1 MAECVYP
8 LEIDNLEL
16 DTVIIGD
23 TPYGKG
29 VFASQKIK
37 SGMPIGKIEGEFH
50 PDKKYD
56 SEYCMSFN
64 DGALEPEEPYRF
76 VNHSCDPN
84 CELVELVVADQ
95 NSGKVFHEL
104 WIYALKDIKEGQQL
118 TLDYAW
124 PYTDAIECQCGS
136 PKCRGWIVAAD
147 EVAKI
152 VAKKGLG
159 SLAAKEN
166 PDDSTP
172 VKKTRKKAV
181 KKASVKK
188 ATVKKTVAKKTES
201 APVKKT
207 AKKTTVKK
215 TVAKKTESAPAQ
227 KTAKKAT
234 VKKTTVKKTTAKKT
248 VAKKSVAAKD
258 SESATVKKTTAKK
271 TVKKT
276 ASKKKTAK

>member
-8 LEIDNLEL
+8 LEIENLEL
-16 DTVIIGD
+16 DTIKLGD
-23 TPYGKG
+23 TPYGRG
-29 VFASQKIK
+29 VFASKKIK
-37 SGMPIGKIEGEFH
+37 GGMPVGKIEGEFH

-76 VNHSCDPN
+76 VNHSCEPN

-104 WIYALKDIKEGQQL
+104 WIYALTDIKRGEQL

-136 PKCRGWIVAAD
+136 PNCRGWIVAAD
-147 EVAKI
+147 EVEKV

-159 SLAAKEN
+159 SRAKQLAISNEQLAITQSAAQSPRAK
-166 PDDSTP
+166 
-172 VKKTRKKAV
+172 KKA
-181 KKASVKK
+181 VKK
-188 ATVKKTVAKKTES
+188 ATVKKTAAKKTDDPAPVKKTAKKAVKKSTVKKTAAKKTES

-207 AKKTTVKK
+207 AKKAVKK
-215 TVAKKTESAPAQ
+215 
-227 KTAKKAT
+227 
-234 VKKTTVKKTTAKKT
+234 
-248 VAKKSVAAKD
+248 
-258 SESATVKKTTAKK
+258 ATVKKTTAKK
-271 TVKKT
+271 AV
-276 ASKKKTAK
+276 KKKTTKK

>member
-8 LEIDNLEL
+8 LEIENLEL
-16 DTVIIGD
+16 DTIKLGD
-23 TPYGKG
+23 TPYGMG
-29 VFASQKIK
+29 VFASKKIK
-37 SGMPIGKIEGEFH
+37 GGMPVGKIEGEFH

-76 VNHSCDPN
+76 VNHSCEPN

-104 WIYALKDIKEGQQL
+104 WIYALTDIKRGEQL

-136 PKCRGWIVAAD
+136 PNCRGWIVAAN
-147 EVAKI
+147 EVEKV

-159 SLAAKEN
+159 SRAGKLAMSNEQLAITQSAAQSPRAK
-166 PDDSTP
+166 
-172 VKKTRKKAV
+172 KKAV
-181 KKASVKK
+181 KKA
-188 ATVKKTVAKKTES
+188 AVKKTAAKKTES
-201 APVKKT
+201 TPVKKT
-207 AKKTTVKK
+207 AKKTTVK
-215 TVAKKTESAPAQ
+215 

-234 VKKTTVKKTTAKKT
+234 VKKTTVKKT
-248 VAKKSVAAKD
+248 VAKKSESVPAKKK
-258 SESATVKKTTAKK
+258 AVKKKTTKK
-271 TVKKT
+271 
-276 ASKKKTAK
+276 

>member
-8 LEIDNLEL
+8 LEIENLEL
-16 DTVIIGD
+16 DTIKLGD
-23 TPYGKG
+23 TPYGLG
-29 VFASQKIK
+29 VFASKKIK
-37 SGMPIGKIEGEFH
+37 GGMPVGKIEGEFH

-76 VNHSCDPN
+76 VNHSCEPN

-104 WIYALKDIKEGQQL
+104 WIYALTDIKRGEQL

-136 PKCRGWIVAAD
+136 PNCRGWIVAAN
-147 EVAKI
+147 EVEKV

-159 SLAAKEN
+159 SRAGKEVST
-166 PDDSTP
+166 DSAP

-181 KKASVKK
+181 KKATVKK
-188 ATVKKTVAKKTES
+188 ATAKKSTVKKTAAKKTAAKKTES

-207 AKKTTVKK
+207 AKKAV
-215 TVAKKTESAPAQ
+215 
-227 KTAKKAT
+227 KKAT
-234 VKKTTVKKTTAKKT
+234 VKKTTVKKT
-248 VAKKSVAAKD
+248 AA
-258 SESATVKKTTAKK
+258 KKTTAKK
-271 TVKKT
+271 AVKK
-276 ASKKKTAK
+276 K

>member
-8 LEIDNLEL
+8 LEIENLEL
-16 DTVIIGD
+16 DTIKLGD
-23 TPYGKG
+23 TPYGLG
-29 VFASQKIK
+29 VFASKKIK
-37 SGMPIGKIEGEFH
+37 GGMPVGKIEGEFH

-95 NSGKVFHEL
+95 NSGKIFHEL
-104 WIYALKDIKEGQQL
+104 WIYALTDIKRGEQL

-136 PKCRGWIVAAD
+136 PKCRGWIVAAN
-147 EVAKI
+147 EVEKV

-159 SLAAKEN
+159 SRAAKET
-166 PDDSTP
+166 PDESVP

-181 KKASVKK
+181 KKATAKK
-188 ATVKKTVAKKTES
+188 ATVKKTVAKKT
-201 APVKKT
+201 
-207 AKKTTVKK
+207 
-215 TVAKKTESAPAQ
+215 VAKKTESAPAK
-227 KTAKKAT
+227 KTAKKAVKKAT
-234 VKKTTVKKTTAKKT
+234 VKKTTVKKT
-248 VAKKSVAAKD
+248 
-258 SESATVKKTTAKK
+258 ATKKTTAKK
-271 TVKKT
+271 TVKK
-276 ASKKKTAK
+276 KTK

>member
-8 LEIDNLEL
+8 LEIENLEL
-16 DTVIIGD
+16 DTIKLGD
-23 TPYGKG
+23 TPYGRG
-29 VFASQKIK
+29 VFASKKIK
-37 SGMPIGKIEGEFH
+37 GGMPVGKIEGEFH

-76 VNHSCDPN
+76 VNHSCEPN

-104 WIYALKDIKEGQQL
+104 WIYALTDIKRDEQL

-136 PKCRGWIVAAD
+136 PNCRGWIVAAN
-147 EVAKI
+147 EVEKVI
-152 VAKKGLG
+152 AKKGLG
-159 SLAAKEN
+159 SLAASGEN
-166 PDDSTP
+166 ESTTKKTRKKAIKKAVVKAEEEPAP

-181 KKASVKK
+181 KKATVKK
-188 ATVKKTVAKKTES
+188 ATVKKTVAKKTVAKKTES

-207 AKKTTVKK
+207 AKKAV
-215 TVAKKTESAPAQ
+215 
-227 KTAKKAT
+227 KKAT
-234 VKKTTVKKTTAKKT
+234 VKKTAAKKTTAKK
-248 VAKKSVAAKD
+248 A
-258 SESATVKKTTAKK
+258 VKKK
-271 TVKKT
+271 
-276 ASKKKTAK
+276 

>member
-1 MAECVYP
+1 MSVMAECVYP
-8 LEIDNLEL
+8 LEIENLEL
-16 DTVIIGD
+16 DTIKLGD
-23 TPYGKG
+23 TPYGRG
-29 VFASQKIK
+29 VFASKKIK
-37 SGMPIGKIEGEFH
+37 GGMPVGKIEGEFH

-76 VNHSCDPN
+76 VNHSCEPN

-104 WIYALKDIKEGQQL
+104 WIYALTDIKRGEQL

-136 PKCRGWIVAAD
+136 PNCRGWIVAAN
-147 EVAKI
+147 EVEKV

-159 SLAAKEN
+159 SRAKSCELRVASCEN
-166 PDDSTP
+166 EPT

-181 KKASVKK
+181 KKAKSSELRV
-188 ATVKKTVAKKTES
+188 ASCENEPTVKKTRKKAVKKAAVKKTATKKTES

-207 AKKTTVKK
+207 AKKAVKK
-215 TVAKKTESAPAQ
+215 
-227 KTAKKAT
+227 
-234 VKKTTVKKTTAKKT
+234 
-248 VAKKSVAAKD
+248 
-258 SESATVKKTTAKK
+258 ATVKKTTAKK
-271 TVKKT
+271 TAAKKTTAKKAVKK
-276 ASKKKTAK
+276 K

>member
-8 LEIDNLEL
+8 LEIENLEL
-16 DTVIIGD
+16 DTIKLGD
-23 TPYGKG
+23 TPYGLG
-29 VFASQKIK
+29 VFASKKIK
-37 SGMPIGKIEGEFH
+37 GGMPVGKIEGEFH

-76 VNHSCDPN
+76 VNHSCEPN

-104 WIYALKDIKEGQQL
+104 WIYALTDIKRGEQL

-136 PKCRGWIVAAD
+136 PNCRGWIVAAD
-147 EVAKI
+147 EVAKV

-159 SLAAKEN
+159 SRAKQLAITQPRAK
-166 PDDSTP
+166 
-172 VKKTRKKAV
+172 KKAV
-181 KKASVKK
+181 KKA
-188 ATVKKTVAKKTES
+188 AVKKTVAKKTES

-207 AKKTTVKK
+207 AKKATVKK
-215 TVAKKTESAPAQ
+215 ATVK

-248 VAKKSVAAKD
+248 TAKKAVK
-258 SESATVKKTTAKK
+258 KKTTKK
-271 TVKKT
+271 
-276 ASKKKTAK
+276 

>member
-1 MAECVYP
+1 MSVMAECVYP
-8 LEIDNLEL
+8 LEIENLEL
-16 DTVIIGD
+16 DTIKLGD
-23 TPYGKG
+23 TPYGMG
-29 VFASQKIK
+29 VFASKKIK
-37 SGMPIGKIEGEFH
+37 GGMPVGKIEGEFH

-104 WIYALKDIKEGQQL
+104 WIYALTDIKRGEQL

-136 PKCRGWIVAAD
+136 PNCRGWIVAAN
-147 EVAKI
+147 EVEKV

-159 SLAAKEN
+159 SRAAKEN
-166 PDDSTP
+166 PDDSAP

-181 KKASVKK
+181 KKATVKK
-188 ATVKKTVAKKTES
+188 ATVKKTAAKKTVAKKAES

-207 AKKTTVKK
+207 AKKAV
-215 TVAKKTESAPAQ
+215 
-227 KTAKKAT
+227 KKAT
-234 VKKTTVKKTTAKKT
+234 VKKTTVKKTT
-248 VAKKSVAAKD
+248 
-258 SESATVKKTTAKK
+258 VKKTTAKK
-271 TVKKT
+271 AVKK
-276 ASKKKTAK
+276 K

>member
-8 LEIDNLEL
+8 LEIENLEL
-16 DTVIIGD
+16 DTIKLGD
-23 TPYGKG
+23 TPYGMG
-29 VFASQKIK
+29 VFASKKIK
-37 SGMPIGKIEGEFH
+37 GGMPVGKIEGEFH

-76 VNHSCDPN
+76 VNHSCEPN

-104 WIYALKDIKEGQQL
+104 WIYALTDIKRGEQL

-136 PKCRGWIVAAD
+136 PNCRGWIVAAD
-147 EVAKI
+147 EVEKVI
-152 VAKKGLG
+152 AKKGLG
-159 SLAAKEN
+159 SRAKSCELRVASSEKE
-166 PDDSTP
+166 PT

-181 KKASVKK
+181 KKATVKK
-188 ATVKKTVAKKTES
+188 VAVKKTVAKKT
-201 APVKKT
+201 A
-207 AKKTTVKK
+207 
-215 TVAKKTESAPAQ
+215 AKKTETAPVK

-234 VKKTTVKKTTAKKT
+234 VKKTA
-248 VAKKSVAAKD
+248 
-258 SESATVKKTTAKK
+258 AKK
-271 TVKKT
+271 TVKK
-276 ASKKKTAK
+276 KTK

>member
-8 LEIDNLEL
+8 LEIENLEL
-16 DTVIIGD
+16 DTIKLGD
-23 TPYGKG
+23 TPYGMG
-29 VFASQKIK
+29 VFASKKIK
-37 SGMPIGKIEGEFH
+37 GGMPVGKIEGEFH

-76 VNHSCDPN
+76 VNHSCEPN

-104 WIYALKDIKEGQQL
+104 WIYSLKTIEEGQQL

-136 PKCRGWIVAAD
+136 PNCRGWIVAAD
-147 EVAKI
+147 EVEKV

-159 SLAAKEN
+159 SRAAKLAISNEQLAITQ
-166 PDDSTP
+166 DDSAP

-181 KKASVKK
+181 KKATVKK
-188 ATVKKTVAKKTES
+188 ATVKKTAAKKTVAKKTES

-207 AKKTTVKK
+207 AKKSTVKKTTVKK
-215 TVAKKTESAPAQ
+215 TVAKKTESAPA
-227 KTAKKAT
+227 KKKA
-234 VKKTTVKKTTAKKT
+234 VKKKTTKK
-248 VAKKSVAAKD
+248 
-258 SESATVKKTTAKK
+258 
-271 TVKKT
+271 
-276 ASKKKTAK
+276 

>member
-8 LEIDNLEL
+8 LEIENLEL
-16 DTVIIGD
+16 DAIKLGD
-23 TPYGKG
+23 TPYGLG
-29 VFASQKIK
+29 VFASKKIK
-37 SGMPIGKIEGEFH
+37 GGMPIGKIEGEFH

-56 SEYCMSFN
+56 SEYAMSFN

-76 VNHSCDPN
+76 VNHSCEPN

-104 WIYALKDIKEGQQL
+104 WIYALTDIKRGEQL

-136 PKCRGWIVAAD
+136 PNCRGWIVAAN
-147 EVAKI
+147 EVEKV

-159 SLAAKEN
+159 SRAGKEVST
-166 PDDSTP
+166 DSAP

-181 KKASVKK
+181 KKAVVKAEEEPAPVKKTRKKAVKK
-188 ATVKKTVAKKTES
+188 ATVKKTTVKKTAAKKTVAKKTES

-207 AKKTTVKK
+207 AKKAAVKK
-215 TVAKKTESAPAQ
+215 T
-227 KTAKKAT
+227 T
-234 VKKTTVKKTTAKKT
+234 VKKTTVKKTAAKKT
-248 VAKKSVAAKD
+248 I
-258 SESATVKKTTAKK
+258 
-271 TVKKT
+271 
-276 ASKKKTAK
+276 KKK

>member
-8 LEIDNLEL
+8 LEIENLEL
-16 DTVIIGD
+16 DTIKLGD
-23 TPYGKG
+23 TPYGMG
-29 VFASQKIK
+29 VFASKKIK
-37 SGMPIGKIEGEFH
+37 GGMPVGKIEGEFH

-76 VNHSCDPN
+76 VNHSCEPN

-104 WIYALKDIKEGQQL
+104 WIYALTDIKRGEQL

-136 PKCRGWIVAAD
+136 PNCRGWIVAAD
-147 EVAKI
+147 EVAKV

-159 SLAAKEN
+159 SRAGKEVST
-166 PDDSTP
+166 DSAP

-181 KKASVKK
+181 KKATVKK
-188 ATVKKTVAKKTES
+188 ATVKKTAAKKTVAKKTES
-201 APVKKT
+201 APVKKA
-207 AKKTTVKK
+207 AKKAV
-215 TVAKKTESAPAQ
+215 
-227 KTAKKAT
+227 KKAT
-234 VKKTTVKKTTAKKT
+234 VKKTTVKKT
-248 VAKKSVAAKD
+248 AA
-258 SESATVKKTTAKK
+258 KKTTAKK
-271 TVKKT
+271 AVKK
-276 ASKKKTAK
+276 K

>member
-8 LEIDNLEL
+8 LEIENLEL
-16 DTVIIGD
+16 DTIKLGD

-29 VFASQKIK
+29 VFASKKIK
-37 SGMPIGKIEGEFH
+37 GGMPVGKIEGEFH

-76 VNHSCDPN
+76 VNHSCEPN

-104 WIYALKDIKEGQQL
+104 WIYALTDIKRGEQL

-136 PKCRGWIVAAD
+136 PNCRGWIVAAD
-147 EVAKI
+147 EVEKVI
-152 VAKKGLG
+152 AKKGLG
-159 SLAAKEN
+159 SRAGKLAISNEQLAITQSAAQSPRAK
-166 PDDSTP
+166 
-172 VKKTRKKAV
+172 KKA
-181 KKASVKK
+181 VKK
-188 ATVKKTVAKKTES
+188 ATVKKTAAKKTTVKKAAAKKTAAKKTES

-215 TVAKKTESAPAQ
+215 TTVKKTAAKKSESAPA
-227 KTAKKAT
+227 K
-234 VKKTTVKKTTAKKT
+234 
-248 VAKKSVAAKD
+248 
-258 SESATVKKTTAKK
+258 KK
-271 TVKKT
+271 TVKKKT
-276 ASKKKTAK
+276 TKK

>member
-8 LEIDNLEL
+8 LEIENLEL
-16 DTVIIGD
+16 DTIKLGD

-29 VFASQKIK
+29 VFASKKIK
-37 SGMPIGKIEGEFH
+37 GGMPVGKIEGEFH

-76 VNHSCDPN
+76 VNHSCEPN

-104 WIYALKDIKEGQQL
+104 WIYALTDIKRGEQL

-136 PKCRGWIVAAD
+136 PNCRGWIVAAD
-147 EVAKI
+147 EVEKV

-159 SLAAKEN
+159 SRATSCELRVARKN
-166 PDDSTP
+166 PRQRKL
-172 VKKTRKKAV
+172 VKRR
-181 KKASVKK
+181 
-188 ATVKKTVAKKTES
+188 
-201 APVKKT
+201 
-207 AKKTTVKK
+207 
-215 TVAKKTESAPAQ
+215 
-227 KTAKKAT
+227 
-234 VKKTTVKKTTAKKT
+234 
-248 VAKKSVAAKD
+248 
-258 SESATVKKTTAKK
+258 
-271 TVKKT
+271 
-276 ASKKKTAK
+276 

>member
-8 LEIDNLEL
+8 LEIENLEL
-16 DTVIIGD
+16 DAIKIDD
-23 TPYGKG
+23 TPYGLG
-29 VFASQKIK
+29 VFASKKIK
-37 SGMPIGKIEGEFH
+37 GGLPVGKIEGEFH

-56 SEYCMSFN
+56 SEYAMSFN

-104 WIYALKDIKEGQQL
+104 WIYALTDIKRGEQL

-136 PKCRGWIVAAD
+136 PNCRGWIVAAN
-147 EVAKI
+147 EVEKV

-159 SLAAKEN
+159 SRAASGEN
-166 PDDSTP
+166 AP

-181 KKASVKK
+181 KKAVVKAEEEPAPVKK
-188 ATVKKTVAKKTES
+188 TRKKAVKKTVAVKEPKSES
-201 APVKKT
+201 VKKT
-207 AKKTTVKK
+207 AKKAVKK
-215 TVAKKTESAPAQ
+215 AVAKKT
-227 KTAKKAT
+227 TAKK
-234 VKKTTVKKTTAKKT
+234 TTAKKTTAKKT
-248 VAKKSVAAKD
+248 VAKKTVAKKTA
-258 SESATVKKTTAKK
+258 VKKTVAKKSTAKK
-271 TVKKT
+271 TVAKKK
-276 ASKKKTAK
+276 ASK

>member
-8 LEIDNLEL
+8 LEIENLEL
-16 DTVIIGD
+16 DTIKLGE
-23 TPYGKG
+23 TPYGRG
-29 VFASQKIK
+29 VFASKKIK
-37 SGMPIGKIEGEFH
+37 GGMPVGKIEGEFH

-76 VNHSCDPN
+76 VNHSCEPN

-104 WIYALKDIKEGQQL
+104 WIYALTDIKRGEQL

-136 PKCRGWIVAAD
+136 PNCRGWIVAAN
-147 EVAKI
+147 EVEKV

-159 SLAAKEN
+159 SRAGKEVST
-166 PDDSTP
+166 DSAP

-181 KKASVKK
+181 KKATVKK
-188 ATVKKTVAKKTES
+188 ATAKKSTVKKTAAKKTAAKKTES

-207 AKKTTVKK
+207 AKKAV
-215 TVAKKTESAPAQ
+215 
-227 KTAKKAT
+227 KKAT
-234 VKKTTVKKTTAKKT
+234 VKKTTVKKT
-248 VAKKSVAAKD
+248 AA
-258 SESATVKKTTAKK
+258 KKTTAKK
-271 TVKKT
+271 AVKK
-276 ASKKKTAK
+276 K

>member
-8 LEIDNLEL
+8 LEIENLEL
-16 DTVIIGD
+16 DTITIGE
-23 TPYGKG
+23 TPYGMG

-37 SGMPIGKIEGEFH
+37 GGLPIGKIEGEFH

-104 WIYALKDIKEGQQL
+104 WIYSLKDIEEGEQL

-136 PKCRGWIVAAD
+136 PKCRGWIVAAN
-147 EVAKI
+147 EVEKV

-159 SLAAKEN
+159 SLAAKEVST
-166 PDDSTP
+166 DSTP

-181 KKASVKK
+181 KKTVVKAEETESAPVKKTRKKAVKKATVKK
-188 ATVKKTVAKKTES
+188 ATVKKTT
-201 APVKKT
+201 
-207 AKKTTVKK
+207 
-215 TVAKKTESAPAQ
+215 
-227 KTAKKAT
+227 KKAT
-234 VKKTTVKKTTAKKT
+234 VKKATVKKTTAKKT
-248 VAKKSVAAKD
+248 VAKKTESV
-258 SESATVKKTTAKK
+258 TVKKTAAKK

-276 ASKKKTAK
+276 VSKKKTTK

>member
-8 LEIDNLEL
+8 LEIENLEL
-16 DTVIIGD
+16 DTIKLGD

-29 VFASQKIK
+29 VFASKKIK
-37 SGMPIGKIEGEFH
+37 GGMPVGKIEGEFH

-76 VNHSCDPN
+76 VNHSCEPN

-104 WIYALKDIKEGQQL
+104 WIYALTDIKRGEQL

-136 PKCRGWIVAAD
+136 PNCRGWIVAAN
-147 EVAKI
+147 EVEKVI
-152 VAKKGLG
+152 AKKGLG
-159 SLAAKEN
+159 SRAKQLAISNEQLAITQPRAK
-166 PDDSTP
+166 
-172 VKKTRKKAV
+172 KKAV
-181 KKASVKK
+181 KKA
-188 ATVKKTVAKKTES
+188 AVKKTVAKKTES

-215 TVAKKTESAPAQ
+215 ATVKKTAAKKTESAP
-227 KTAKKAT
+227 
-234 VKKTTVKKTTAKKT
+234 VKKTTKKAVKK
-248 VAKKSVAAKD
+248 
-258 SESATVKKTTAKK
+258 ATVKKTTAKK
-271 TVKKT
+271 AV
-276 ASKKKTAK
+276 KKKTTKK

>member
-8 LEIDNLEL
+8 LEIENLEL

-37 SGMPIGKIEGEFH
+37 GGMPIGKIEGEFH

-104 WIYALKDIKEGQQL
+104 WIYSLKTIEEGQQL

-136 PKCRGWIVAAD
+136 PKCRGWIVAAN
-147 EVAKI
+147 EVEKV

-159 SLAAKEN
+159 SLAGSSELQVASSEN
-166 PDDSTP
+166 EPTT
-172 VKKTRKKAV
+172 KKTRKKAV
-181 KKASVKK
+181 KKTTAKK
-188 ATVKKTVAKKTES
+188 TTVKKTAAKKTES

-215 TVAKKTESAPAQ
+215 
-227 KTAKKAT
+227 AT
-234 VKKTTVKKTTAKKT
+234 VKKTIAKKT
-248 VAKKSVAAKD
+248 VAKKS
-258 SESATVKKTTAKK
+258 ESATVKKTAVKK

-276 ASKKKTAK
+276 ASKKKTTK

>member
-8 LEIDNLEL
+8 LEIENLEL
-16 DTVIIGD
+16 DTIKLGD

-29 VFASQKIK
+29 VFASKKIK
-37 SGMPIGKIEGEFH
+37 GGMPVGKIEGEFH

-76 VNHSCDPN
+76 VNHSCEPN

-104 WIYALKDIKEGQQL
+104 WIYALTDIKRGEQL

-136 PKCRGWIVAAD
+136 PNCRGWIVAAD
-147 EVAKI
+147 EVEKV

-159 SLAAKEN
+159 SRATSCELRVASSEKE
-166 PDDSTP
+166 PTA
-172 VKKTRKKAV
+172 KKTRKKAV
-181 KKASVKK
+181 KKATVKK
-188 ATVKKTVAKKTES
+188 ATVKKTAAKKTVVKKTES

-207 AKKTTVKK
+207 AKKAV
-215 TVAKKTESAPAQ
+215 
-227 KTAKKAT
+227 KKAT
-234 VKKTTVKKTTAKKT
+234 VKKTTVKKT
-248 VAKKSVAAKD
+248 AA
-258 SESATVKKTTAKK
+258 KKTTAKK
-271 TVKKT
+271 AVKK
-276 ASKKKTAK
+276 K